1 MSTKISPKTEII
13 LSDAKAAPMLA
24 ALGSEVRLG
33 LFRQLLR
40 AGSEGISVTGL
51 QRISGIPPSTLGH
64 HVTALVSAGLV
75 SQAKAG
81 RELICRAEY
90 GDIRR
95 LSAFLLTECCAD
107 AACEPG
113 NKAND
118 KAGDKAHDKA
128 DDAALANSDT
138 VAA

>member
-1 MSTKISPKTEII
+1 MKAKNNSKAKLHMSDS
-13 LSDAKAAPMLA
+13 AAAPMLA

-40 AGSEGISVTGL
+40 AGSEGVSVTGL

-75 SQAKAG
+75 SQTRAG
-81 RELICRAEY
+81 RELVCRAEY
-90 GDIRR
+90 TDIRR

-107 AACEPG
+107 AACAPD
-113 NKAND
+113 NKVLV
-118 KAGDKAHDKA
+118 K
-128 DDAALANSDT
+128 SEMV
-138 VAA
+138 VA